1 MSRARYQNSGV
12 AAALAMHLAIY
23 AGVGCCFAAV
33 LWWLLQPKVIENQG
47 LAAYKPPPGT
57 VLTHAGSPGPA
68 ILPPLTDGLAV
79 ATVPVPQVGESTV
92 NAAPKDEAKHEAKRE
107 TRRREAP
114 TNPRPRR
121 YVREQRDPRSDF
133 AYQPSYGFRP
143 WF

>member
-12 AAALAMHLAIY
+12 AAALAIHLAIY

-33 LWWLLQPKVIENQG
+33 LWFLLQPKVIENQG

-57 VLTHAGSPGPA
+57 MLTHAGLRGPA
-68 ILPPLTDGLAV
+68 ILPPLTGGLAV
-79 ATVPVPQVGESTV
+79 ATAPVPQVAESSV
-92 NAAPKDEAKHEAKRE
+92 NAPPKHEAKRE
-107 TRRREAP
+107 AKRREAP
-114 TNPRPRR
+114 TNPHPRR
-121 YVREQRDPRSDF
+121 YVREQRDPRADF